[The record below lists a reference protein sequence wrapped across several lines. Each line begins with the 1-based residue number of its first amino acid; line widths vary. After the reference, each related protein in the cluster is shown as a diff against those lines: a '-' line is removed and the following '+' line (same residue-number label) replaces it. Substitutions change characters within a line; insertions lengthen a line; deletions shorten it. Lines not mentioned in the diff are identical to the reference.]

1 MADPICL
8 PAFLTGVEILAIGI
22 GILALVG
29 VLLAFFL
36 IRSLVRL
43 FQELRNSVPSQLMRD
58 LTQDIESGE
67 FMRRAQEPVSLSGME
82 RIYGPMI
89 QRDFPELN
97 LEELKRRAER
107 LAYTTLTAIDQE
119 NPSLLSESSEMYRM
133 QVGQHLASLASVG
146 RRERF
151 SDITLHRIV
160 LSNYQK
166 QAGTSRISF
175 QLAVGANY
183 KLADRA
189 ADSNTDKDDG
199 QQPPIADGPQADRS
213 FDQQGDI
220 QYQTNKVNG
229 VSKRQ
234 FAFEIDAL
242 YIQDLDALATDTTE
256 ARAFNCPNCGA
267 PVPGLGDL
275 QCQYCGSAIE
285 PINVRVWTFSR
296 FNTGLS

>member
-1 MADPICL
+1 MADLIDSPV
-8 PAFLTGVEILAIGI
+8 FLAGMEILAIGI
-22 GILALVG
+22 GIMALVG

-58 LTQDIESGE
+58 LTQDIESGA

-82 RIYGPMI
+82 RIYAPMI

-97 LEELKRRAER
+97 LEELKHRAER

-119 NPSLLSESSEMYRM
+119 NPSLLSESSEMYRT
-133 QVGQHLASLASVG
+133 QVELHLASLASAG

-183 KLADRA
+183 KLANRMADQHAGDADEQLPLSAVDQQLDRA
-189 ADSNTDKDDG
+189 VDRQID
-199 QQPPIADGPQADRS
+199 IADGR
-213 FDQQGDI
+213 GM
-220 QYQTNKVNG
+220 
-229 VSKRQ
+229 RQ
-234 FAFEIDAL
+234 FAFEIEAL
-242 YIQDLDALATDTTE
+242 YVQDLDALATDMTD

-285 PINVRVWTFSR
+285 PINIKVWTFSR
-296 FNTGLS
+296 FYTGLN

>member
-1 MADPICL
+1 MSEFTCL

-43 FQELRNSVPSQLMRD
+43 FQEMRNSVPSQLLRD
-58 LTQDIESGE
+58 LTQDVESGE

-97 LEELKRRAER
+97 LEELKKRAER
-107 LAYTTLTAIDQE
+107 LAYTTMTAIDQE
-119 NPSLLSESSEMYRM
+119 NPSLLSESSEIYRT
-133 QVGQHLASLASVG
+133 QVKQHLDSLASAG
-146 RRERF
+146 AHERF

-175 QLAVGANY
+175 QIAVGADY
-183 KLADRA
+183 QRVGHDQPIV
-189 ADSNTDKDDG
+189 TDG
-199 QQPPIADGPQADRS
+199 G
-213 FDQQGDI
+213 G
-220 QYQTNKVNG
+220 
-229 VSKRQ
+229 KRQ
-234 FAFEIDAL
+234 FAFEIEAL
-242 YIQDLDALATDTTE
+242 YVQDVDALAANTPE

-267 PVPGLGDL
+267 PVPRLGDL
-275 QCQYCGSAIE
+275 QCQFCGSAIE
-285 PINVRVWTFSR
+285 PINIKVWTFASYQ
-296 FNTGLS
+296 TGLS

>member
-1 MADPICL
+1 MSEHICL
-8 PAFLTGVEILAIGI
+8 PFFLTGMEILAIGI

-89 QRDFPELN
+89 ERDFPELN
-97 LEELKRRAER
+97 LEELKKRAER

-119 NPSLLSESSEMYRM
+119 DLTLLSESAEQYRT
-133 QVGQHLASLASVG
+133 QVKQHLDRLASTG
-146 RRERF
+146 AHERF
-151 SDITLHRIV
+151 ADITLHRIV
-160 LSNYQK
+160 LSDYQK

-175 QLAVGANY
+175 QIAIGSNY
-183 KLADRA
+183 QRSSQD
-189 ADSNTDKDDG
+189 
-199 QQPPIADGPQADRS
+199 QPSGMADGM
-213 FDQQGDI
+213 
-220 QYQTNKVNG
+220 
-229 VSKRQ
+229 RQ
-234 FAFEIDAL
+234 FAFEIEAL
-242 YIQDLDALATDTTE
+242 YVQDLDALSTDTTA

-285 PINVRVWTFSR
+285 PINVRVWTFAG
-296 FNTGLS
+296 FQTDLT